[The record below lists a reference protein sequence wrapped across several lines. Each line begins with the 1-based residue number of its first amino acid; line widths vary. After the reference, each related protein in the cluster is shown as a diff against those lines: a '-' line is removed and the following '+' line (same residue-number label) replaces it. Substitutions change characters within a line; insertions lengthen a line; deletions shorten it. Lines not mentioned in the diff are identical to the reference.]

1 MKHIKFKKK
10 KFDFISLMGYK
21 TKVAFITIG
30 GIVSIGFLIFANQMA
45 NELKKKEYIQ
55 TRLWSRA
62 MTIAA
67 NPNDINTPQNI
78 RELVSEIMMNDN
90 DMSFIMTKE
99 DLSILTYKNID
110 DEIIFNPKLFR
121 KELEDITN
129 DNEPIQIEHSNG
141 NVRYIFYRDSKHII
155 LLKYIPYIQV
165 FSLAMILSLIIVSY
179 STSKHNEQN
188 KIWVGMAKETAHQ
201 LGTPSSSLLGW
212 LEYLKSLDI
221 DQDAVKEMGK
231 DISRLLKV
239 VDRFSKIGSAPTL
252 EKMDIIDV
260 VMRTITYFQVRKPK
274 KVNITMVNN
283 INVPIIVNLND
294 SLFEWVMENM
304 IKNAI
309 DALKG
314 EGNIKVVIYPKGDN
328 INIDISDDG
337 KGISKSNFNK
347 VFQPG
352 FSTKTRGWGLGLSLS
367 KRIIEENHEGKL
379 YVAESQVGMGTV
391 MRIELKKLEKN

>member
-1 MKHIKFKKK
+1 MKFKKNK
-10 KFDFISLMGYK
+10 SSFISMMGYK

-30 GIVSIGFLIFANQMA
+30 GLISIGFLVFTDQIA

-55 TRLWSRA
+55 TILWSRA
-62 MTIAA
+62 ITIAT
-67 NPNDINTPQNI
+67 NPKNINTPHNI
-78 RELVSEIMMNDN
+78 KELINEIMMSDN
-90 DMSFIMTKE
+90 DMSFIITKK
-99 DLSILTYKNID
+99 DLSVVSYKNID
-110 DEIIFNPKLFR
+110 DEIIFNPKLLR

-129 DNEPIQIEHSNG
+129 DNKPIQIEHSNG
-141 NVRYIFYRDSKHII
+141 NVRYIFYRDSNHLT

-165 FSLAMILSLIIVSY
+165 FSFTMILGLIIVSY
-179 STSKHNEQN
+179 STSKNNEQN
-188 KIWVGMAKETAHQ
+188 KIWIGMAKETAHQ

-212 LEYLKSLDI
+212 LEYLKSLNI
-221 DQDAVKEMGK
+221 DQDAVNEMGK

-252 EKMDIIDV
+252 EYMNIVDV
-260 VMRTITYFQVRKPK
+260 VMRTVNYFQVRKPK
-274 KVNITMVNN
+274 KVNIRMINN
-283 INVPIIVNLND
+283 SSIPIFVKIND

-314 EGNIKVVIYPKGDN
+314 EGDINITIYPKGN
-328 INIDISDDG
+328 KINIDIIDNG
-337 KGISKSNFNK
+337 KGIMKSNFKK

-379 YVAESQVGMGTV
+379 YVSESQIGIGTI
-391 MRIELKKLEKN
+391 MRIELKKA